1 MGIIHS
7 ILQSQ
12 RKAVLYEQA
21 LKAIICM
28 AGTDCPSVRP
38 TFDDDTADLALD
50 LVQKLKERFRKLEV
64 AQDYCS
70 ECRYNPPKN

>member
-1 MGIIHS
+1 MGIIRS

-28 AGTDCPSVRP
+28 AATDCPSVRP
-38 TFDDDTADLALD
+38 TFDDETADLALE
-50 LVQKLKERFRKLEV
+50 LVQGLKTRLRKLEV
-64 AQDYCS
+64 AQNYCG